1 MNVLDAVNTP
11 PGQLWTDPLQE
22 DAPVEKRRET
32 HIAATDGDTVT
43 ISEAAREK
51 LKADETNPAE
61 TEAGS
66 EESQKNAAGSPGGL
80 TKVEEAPK
88 DGTAEQ
94 IALLQKQIK
103 EVTERLAKANEKLA
117 EAQAG
122 QERANPD
129 EPLQDVES
137 PEVKAAQMEVNQL
150 NNQLMQLNQQLQEAM
165 GKGGGGGGS
174 GGGLIQGT
182 RASAPSGSGGVPGSR
197 GPLDVGDITGHI
209 G

>member
-1 MNVLDAVNTP
+1 MNVLDAVNTT

-22 DAPVEKRRET
+22 DASVKKRRET
-32 HIAATDGDTVT
+32 QTAATDGDTVT

-51 LKADETNPAE
+51 LKADETDPAE

-66 EESQKNAAGSPGGL
+66 EESQKNAAGSSGGL
-80 TKVEEAPK
+80 TKAEEAPK
-88 DGTAEQ
+88 DSTAE
-94 IALLQKQIK
+94 
-103 EVTERLAKANEKLA
+103 LA
-117 EAQAG
+117 EAQAE

-165 GKGGGGGGS
+165 GKGGGGGGGS

>member
-1 MNVLDAVNTP
+1 MNVLDAVNTT
-11 PGQLWTDPLQE
+11 PGQLWTDPLLE
-22 DAPVEKRRET
+22 DAPAKKRREAQV
-32 HIAATDGDTVT
+32 AATDGDTVT

-51 LKADETNPAE
+51 LQADNTDPAE

-66 EESQKNAAGSPGGL
+66 QESQSNAAGSSGGSA
-80 TKVEEAPK
+80 KAEETPQDSA
-88 DGTAEQ
+88 AEQ

-103 EVTERLAKANEKLA
+103 EVTERLAKANEKLT
-117 EAQAG
+117 EAQAE
-122 QERANPD
+122 QERADSDALP
-129 EPLQDVES
+129 QDVES

-165 GKGGGGGGS
+165 GKGGGGGS

>member
-1 MNVLDAVNTP
+1 MNVLDAVSATS
-11 PGQLWTDPLQE
+11 GQLWTDPLQDE
-22 DAPVEKRRET
+22 ASVKKRRET
-32 HIAATDGDTVT
+32 QAVATDGDTVT

-51 LKADETNPAE
+51 LKADGTDPAE

-66 EESQKNAAGSPGGL
+66 EESQNGATGSSGGAAK
-80 TKVEEAPK
+80 TEETPK
-88 DGTAEQ
+88 DSVAEQ

-129 EPLQDVES
+129 APPQDAES

-150 NNQLMQLNQQLQEAM
+150 NNQLMQLNKQLQDAM
-165 GKGGGGGGS
+165 GKGGGGG